1 MKFFNNLI
9 KKKMDSLKKTLLK
22 SISKLIESHLKD
34 TMSNTVVFTSIEDEN
49 PLIQWFQN
57 VQS

>member
-49 PLIQWFQN
+49 PQIQWFQN